1 LRFFIGAKT
10 VSAMHCI
17 HQKNFRVDTWVFSFR
32 PVLILEN
39 RTVPLILFNMNKDKL
54 LRNAWQKTG
63 VNFFVLA
70 IIAGLLFAAI
80 RAVGTIGPGAY
91 RFVLPLGFI
100 IMMLMP
106 LIFLNKEGRK
116 RIGFAKSISSVYYWY
131 AIIAGAAL
139 ALICYAAG
147 LLLFGLS
154 ADNWFV
160 TIKNSYFNTMNTTGM
175 SLMMLFIIFTIPALL
190 FSPLG
195 EEIFFRGFLQE
206 ALSQK
211 FTYRK
216 AMVLDSLFFALIHLF
231 HHGFVKDAAGL
242 IHFYPLSGFIWVLLM
257 FSTAMTFAW
266 LKQRSGSIF
275 PAVAAHAVF
284 NFVMNLAIFYGM

>member
-1 LRFFIGAKT
+1 
-10 VSAMHCI
+10 
-17 HQKNFRVDTWVFSFR
+17 
-32 PVLILEN
+32 
-39 RTVPLILFNMNKDKL
+39 MNKDKL
-54 LRNAWQKTG
+54 LRNAWLKSG
-63 VNFFVLA
+63 VSFFVLA
-70 IIAGLLFAAI
+70 VVAGLLFATL
-80 RAVGTIGPGAY
+80 RAVGTIGPGSY

-116 RIGFAKSISSVYYWY
+116 RIGFAKSILSVYYLY

-139 ALICYAAG
+139 AVTCYGAG

-154 ADNWFV
+154 SDNWFV
-160 TIKNSYFNTMNTTGM
+160 TIKNSYFNTMNTSGI

-211 FTYRK
+211 TSYGK
-216 AMVLDSLFFALIHLF
+216 AMVIDSLFFALIHLF
-231 HHGFVKDAAGL
+231 HHGLVKDAAGG

-257 FSTAMTFAW
+257 FSTAMVFAW
-266 LKQRSGSIF
+266 LKKRSGSIF
-275 PAVAAHAVF
+275 PAVIAHAVF

>member
-1 LRFFIGAKT
+1 MNNNKVLRDIWIKSG
-10 VSAMHCI
+10 VS
-17 HQKNFRVDTWVFSFR
+17 FLVVG
-32 PVLILEN
+32 VL
-39 RTVPLILFNMNKDKL
+39 
-54 LRNAWQKTG
+54 
-63 VNFFVLA
+63 
-70 IIAGLLFAAI
+70 AGLLFAAA

-106 LIFLNKEGRK
+106 LIFLNKEGR
-116 RIGFAKSISSVYYWY
+116 RRTGFTKSISSLYFWY
-131 AIIAGAAL
+131 AIVAGAAM
-139 ALICYAAG
+139 AIICYAAG

-160 TIKNSYFNTMNTTGM
+160 SIKNSYYNRMNISGM

-211 FTYRK
+211 ISYGK
-216 AMVLDSLFFALIHLF
+216 AMVIDSLFFALIHLF
-231 HHGFVKDAAGL
+231 HHGLVKDVTGL
-242 IHFYPLSGFIWVLLM
+242 IHFYPVSGFIWVLLM
-257 FSTAMTFAW
+257 FSTAMVFAW
-266 LKQRSGSIF
+266 LKKRSGSIF

-284 NFVMNLAIFYGM
+284 NFVMNLLIFYAM